1 LQYTIVI
8 VPKPTEMKK
17 PPEMPEHKNE
27 PSVEPN
33 IHADAIF
40 KDLEIVQRT
49 QKPPSEDLIARL
61 NQLASKPPF
70 SYTHKVKENDP
81 L

>member
-1 LQYTIVI
+1 LPEKIVI
-8 VPKPTEMKK
+8 ILKPAEMKK
-17 PPEMPEHKNE
+17 PPETPESKTE
-27 PSVEPN
+27 PSIESG
-33 IHADAIF
+33 IHADETF

-49 QKPPSEDLIARL
+49 QKPPSEELISRL

-70 SYTHKVKENDP
+70 SYTHKLKDNDP